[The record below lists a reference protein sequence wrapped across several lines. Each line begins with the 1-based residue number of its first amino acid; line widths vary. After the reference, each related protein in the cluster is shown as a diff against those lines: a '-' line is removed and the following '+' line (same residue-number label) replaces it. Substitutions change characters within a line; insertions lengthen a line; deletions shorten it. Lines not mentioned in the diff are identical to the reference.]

1 MVGISLQGSLTR
13 PGSAAVPVRPMK
25 LGEATVDTR
34 AEGEPVRAPTLLE
47 RVKAAPPAYR
57 YGTALALV
65 PYLVVMGLTTGN
77 RPEQFAIVGTAVALS
92 LWSDATRAFFK
103 SVVALLVFGVVYDLT
118 HLTEPLVRF
127 LHVHIAEPYN
137 FDKAYFAIASATG
150 PQTPNEYFAVHHWP
164 WVDFVTGLAYILFVY
179 WAFAFVIYL
188 GIFRR
193 NDPAMKTLLLQ
204 YGWVFCAVNLAG
216 FATYYIYPAAPPWY
230 AAQYGFGPANF
241 AVAASPAAAI
251 RWDELTGLHYFAG
264 FYGRSADIFGA
275 IPSLHVAYPLLVFIY
290 GRHVEKLSLNIANF
304 LFYLLVCFSA
314 VYLQHH
320 YVLDVL
326 IGSAYALVGYALERG
341 ITKYR
346 SQQRRLAA
354 A

>member
-1 MVGISLQGSLTR
+1 MESGD
-13 PGSAAVPVRPMK
+13 AAVIDST
-25 LGEATVDTR
+25 EAKQAAR
-34 AEGEPVRAPTLLE
+34 RPTLLE
-47 RVKAAPPAYR
+47 RWRAAPPAYR
-57 YGTALALV
+57 YGTFLALV
-65 PYLVVMGLTTGN
+65 PYVVIMGLTTGN
-77 RPEQFAIVGTAVALS
+77 RPEQFAIVGSAVGLS

-103 SVVALLVFGVVYDLT
+103 SVIALLVFGVIYDLT
-118 HLTEPLVRF
+118 HLTEPLVRY

-150 PQTPNEYFAVHHWP
+150 ALTPNEYFALHHWP
-164 WVDFVTGLAYILFVY
+164 WVDFITGLAYILFVY

-193 NDPAMKTLLLQ
+193 KDAAMQTLLLQ
-204 YGWVFCAVNLAG
+204 YGWVFCAVNLVG
-216 FATYYIYPAAPPWY
+216 FATYYLYPAAPPWY
-230 AAQYGFGPANF
+230 AAQYGFGPAHF
-241 AVAASPAAAI
+241 EVAASPAAAI

-275 IPSLHVAYPLLVFIY
+275 IPSLHVAYPLLVFVY

-320 YVLDVL
+320 YVLDVI
-326 IGSAYALVGYALERG
+326 IGSAYALVGYAVERG
-341 ITKYR
+341 WTRYR
-346 SQQRRLAA
+346 TQRRQQSAGPDVKLTSV
-354 A
+354 